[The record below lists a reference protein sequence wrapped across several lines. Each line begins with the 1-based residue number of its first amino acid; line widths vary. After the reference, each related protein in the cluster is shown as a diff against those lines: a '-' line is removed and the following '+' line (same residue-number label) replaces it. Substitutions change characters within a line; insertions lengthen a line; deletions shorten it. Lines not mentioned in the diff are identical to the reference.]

1 MVEKLKKPLDTKS
14 LKFKL
19 WIYFILFTAIIMGI
33 LWLLQI
39 VFLNTYYKSMKTNE
53 INKIGNTLVSKY
65 GKNNF
70 EDIVYSTS
78 FKKGIIIQIID
89 DKGQL
94 ILPSLGFEDP
104 KPPKQDPMEAFI
116 FIQKIQDSED
126 GKVLYTVDNPRLRSP
141 TVVYGAI
148 LGEENGENLYLYI
161 NGLLDPID
169 STTSVLKN
177 QLIIVT
183 ILSFL
188 LAIVVSFII
197 ASKVSKPISKITN
210 AASDLAKGNYN
221 IIFEGGDYTEI
232 NQLADTLNY
241 ATKELSKTEES
252 RRDFIANVSHDLK
265 TPLTL
270 IKSYAEL
277 IRDISGN
284 IAEKRNSHIKV
295 IIDESDRLTDLINDI
310 LNLSKLQSG
319 ITLIEY
325 NSFDIAKTTE
335 NILKKFQVLVERDG
349 YILNF
354 NCDKNTMVIGDEK
367 KIEQVIFNLIS
378 NAIYYTGEDKLVSIN
393 IKNFG
398 EHIQFEVEDTGQGIP
413 EEEIEHVWDR
423 YYKLGKTHGRA
434 TVGTGLG
441 LSIVKGILDAHNVK
455 YGIESTLGR
464 GSKFWFQLNTGNV

>member
-1 MVEKLKKPLDTKS
+1 MKKSLDTKS

-19 WIYFILFTAIIMGI
+19 WIYFIVFTAIIMGI

-39 VFLNTYYKSMKTNE
+39 VFLKTYYKSMKTNE

-65 GKNNF
+65 GNDNF
-70 EDIVYSTS
+70 EDIIYSTS
-78 FKKGIIIQIID
+78 FKRGIIIQIID

-94 ILPSLGFEDP
+94 ILPSLGFQDP
-104 KPPKQDPMEAFI
+104 KPPKVDPMEVVM
-116 FIQKIQDSED
+116 FIQKIQDSEN

-148 LGEENGENLYLYI
+148 LGREHNKNLYLYI

-210 AASDLAKGNYN
+210 AASDLAKGDYN
-221 IIFEGGDYTEI
+221 IVFESGDYTEI

-241 ATKELSKTEES
+241 ATKELSKTEEL

-284 IAEKRNSHIKV
+284 IPEKRNSHIKV
-295 IIDESDRLTDLINDI
+295 IIDESDRLADLVNDI

-319 ITLIEY
+319 ITLIDF
-325 NSFDIAKTTE
+325 STFDIRKTTE
-335 NILKKFQVLVERDG
+335 NILKKFEILIETDG
-349 YILNF
+349 YIFNF
-354 NCDKNTMVIGDEK
+354 NYNEDALVVGDEK
-367 KIEQVIFNLIS
+367 KMEQVIFNLIS

-393 IKNFG
+393 IKNLG
-398 EHIQFEVEDTGQGIP
+398 EYIQFEVVDTGNGIP
-413 EEEIEHVWDR
+413 KEEIEHVWDR
-423 YYKLGKTHGRA
+423 YYKLGKTHSRS
-434 TVGTGLG
+434 TIGTGLG
-441 LSIVKGILDAHNVK
+441 LSIVKSILDAHNVK
-455 YGIESTLGR
+455 YGIESTLGI
-464 GSKFWFQLNTGNV
+464 GSRFWFQLNTKKYN